1 MLIKTAFLSLYLIFS
16 LKIYG
21 NFGIPME
28 IDEEYMIRKHFFEV
42 APPKTKFPPIIDICR
57 FCFVVMPIARHL
69 LETNETQFFK
79 GIATYVCESLKIADK
94 TVCEL
99 GVKTY
104 EVFLKICYLFF
115 FCLKQ

>member
-1 MLIKTAFLSLYLIFS
+1 MLSKTLAFNLI
-16 LKIYG
+16 LILCLHIYH
-21 NFGIPME
+21 NSANPIE
-28 IDEEYMIRKHFFEV
+28 IDEEYLIRKHFYDIG
-42 APPKTKFPPIIDICR
+42 PPKIKYPPIVDICR

-69 LETNETQFFK
+69 LETNETQFFQ

-104 EVFLKICYLFF
+104 EVFLVY
-115 FCLKQ
+115 